1 MINSKIFYNSK
12 NVDFH
17 SFIDLVAVL
26 EPELLTDDYDEYC
39 KMLIYEYQKNADILK
54 IVELVRNTEVDEG
67 VLEFVSYNSISV
79 VIYNNGD
86 VKYVACY

>member
-1 MINSKIFYNSK
+1 MSNSKIFYNSK

-39 KMLIYEYQKNADILK
+39 KMLIYENQKNADILK

-79 VIYNNGD
+79 VIYNNGE